1 MKKYPT
7 LLLVLVSL
15 VFVFSLTACGGAA
28 NKDQSLVVGVTPGPH
43 AEIMEVVK
51 KVADKN
57 GLKIKIVEF
66 SDYIQPN
73 VALHQGE
80 IDVNVFQ
87 HKPYMD
93 NVVKERKYD
102 LVFVANTVIFPM
114 GLYSQKIKNIDE
126 LPMGS
131 TVGIPND
138 PTNGSRALLLLEKNK
153 VIKLK
158 EGVGVQAT
166 PKDIIENPK
175 SIKIKELDAAFII
188 RSLSD
193 LQLAAINTNYA
204 ITVGLNP
211 SKDSL
216 SREDAQSPYTNIMVS
231 RNKDKDSPLVKELLK
246 AYYSPEVKKFIN
258 DKYGDSI
265 VSAW

>member
-1 MKKYPT
+1 MKRFPKV
-7 LLLVLVSL
+7 LLFLVSL
-15 VFVFSLTACGGAA
+15 ILLVSLTACGGAA
-28 NKDQSLVVGVTPGPH
+28 KKDQSLIVGVTPGPH
-43 AEIMEVVK
+43 AEIMEAVK

-93 NVVKERKYD
+93 NVVKDRKYD

-114 GLYSQKIKNIDE
+114 GLYSQKIKNLEE
-126 LPMGS
+126 LPMNAV
-131 TVGIPND
+131 VGIPND
-138 PTNGSRALLLLEKNK
+138 PTNGARALLLLEKNK
-153 VIKLK
+153 IIKLK

-166 PKDIIENPK
+166 PKDIIENPQN
-175 SIKIKELDAAFII
+175 IQIKELDAAFIS
-188 RSLSD
+188 RSLND
-193 LQLAAINTNYA
+193 VQLAAINTNYA
-204 ITVGLNP
+204 MTAGLNP
-211 SKDSL
+211 AKDAL
-216 SREDAQSPYTNIMVS
+216 SREDAQSPYTNIIAS
-231 RNKDKDSPLVKELLK
+231 RSKDKDSPLIKELLK
-246 AYYSPEVKKFIN
+246 AYYSPEVKKFIV

-265 VSAW
+265 VVAW